1 MMVFGRADGLP
12 TCCSMPVWQLVHAS
26 PLCLPA
32 SWNSLTGAW
41 QPKQPL
47 ASKLACFFAGVAAF
61 AAGADCA
68 YASGIVNASSAATR
82 TAPRNIRFS
91 IDPPLL
97 GYLNLPAGYQRR
109 YALSRTGASVIDCGQ
124 LLTPKGVE

>member
-1 MMVFGRADGLP
+1 M
-12 TCCSMPVWQLVHAS
+12 
-26 PLCLPA
+26 PA
-32 SWNSLTGAW
+32 SWISLTGAW

-47 ASKLACFFAGVAAF
+47 ASKLACFLAGVAAF

-68 YASGIVNASSAATR
+68 YASGIVKASSAATR

-97 GYLNLPAGYQRR
+97 GFFNLRAGYQRGF
-109 YALSRTGASVIDCGQ
+109 AFSRTGGSAIDSGQ
-124 LLTPKGVE
+124 LLTPKGVEAKRPAVT